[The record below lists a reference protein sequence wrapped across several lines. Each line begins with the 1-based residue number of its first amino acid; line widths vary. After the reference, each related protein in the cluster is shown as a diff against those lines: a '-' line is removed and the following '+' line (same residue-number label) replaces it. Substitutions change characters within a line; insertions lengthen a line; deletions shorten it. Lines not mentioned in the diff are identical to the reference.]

1 MSAASTS
8 GRSIS
13 GGAPR
18 APRRAAAP
26 RAAAPRAAAPRAA
39 AAAPDAP
46 PPLLARAVAAL
57 FRLSPVLAAA
67 SAAARAKIV
76 GRGAELGLDFAGEV
90 AALRA
95 TGGWPAAIAAAADPA
110 VLTPDYYRRA
120 FHAYPE
126 GNLSLDAAMEV
137 TVASRSVHATV
148 FDEAGKALDPTGDA
162 RLRASYSACMLELLG
177 ALGARPVADVLDVGA
192 ATGLS
197 SLELLRALPGGVAV
211 TGIDLS
217 PHFLAVGRRL
227 QAQRAPGERLALVH
241 AAAEATGLPS
251 SSFDLV
257 SVCLVLH
264 ELPAAASRAVFA
276 EAFRLLRP
284 GGALAIMEMNPQA
297 PAFQRLLA
305 SPVPMA
311 IFASTEP
318 YLQEYIS
325 LDVAA
330 ALEGAGFSA
339 QRQLENSPRHRTVVA
354 VKLASVLCGCLE
366 LLVK

>member
-1 MSAASTS
+1 MDQIDRPHHIAMSAPSTS
-8 GRSIS
+8 GRSLA
-13 GGAPR
+13 GAAPR
-18 APRRAAAP
+18 APRAR
-26 RAAAPRAAAPRAA
+26 RAAAPRAA

-57 FRLSPVLAAA
+57 FRLPPVLAAA

-95 TGGWPAAIAAAADPA
+95 AGGWPAAVAAAADPA
-110 VLTPDYYRRA
+110 VLTPEYYRRA
-120 FHAYPE
+120 FHAYPD

-148 FDEAGKALDPTGDA
+148 FDEAGKALDPAGDA
-162 RLRASYSACMLELLG
+162 RLRASYSACVLELLG

-217 PHFLAVGRRL
+217 PPFLAVGRHL
-227 QAQRAPGERLALVH
+227 QRQRRAPGERLALVH
-241 AAAEATGLPS
+241 AAAEATALPVE
-251 SSFDLV
+251 SFDLV
-257 SVCLVLH
+257 SICLVLH

-284 GGALAIMEMNPQA
+284 GGALAIMEMNPRA

-305 SPVPMA
+305 NPVPMA

-318 YLQEYIS
+318 YLQEYIT

-330 ALEGAGFSA
+330 ELEGAGFSA
-339 QRQLENSPRHRTVVA
+339 PRQLENSPCHRTVVA
-354 VKLASVLCGCLE
+354 VKPA
-366 LLVK
+366 